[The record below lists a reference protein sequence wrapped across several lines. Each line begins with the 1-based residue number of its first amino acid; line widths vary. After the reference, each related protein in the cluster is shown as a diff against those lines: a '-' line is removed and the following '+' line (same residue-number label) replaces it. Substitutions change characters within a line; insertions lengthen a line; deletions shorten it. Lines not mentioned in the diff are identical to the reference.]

1 MEQKRKA
8 KRQTR
13 VRRKSGK
20 YNSRLSER
28 YIRVDIIEYSD
39 KDTSE
44 TGQREILNRRTINV
58 LKREFSDVE
67 NLIESLNIVEDYDIK
82 SSHINL
88 NY

>member
-13 VRRKSGK
+13 KRKSGMT
-20 YNSRLSER
+20 YNSRVSGG

-39 KDTSE
+39 KDISE
-44 TGQREILNRRTINV
+44 TGKREILNRRTINV
-58 LKREFSDVE
+58 EKRDFSDVA
-67 NLIESLNIVEDYDIK
+67 NLIESLNIIEDYDIK